1 MQNLEQH
8 KQQLLEQL
16 KEAETSEERIRI
28 IDLIS
33 YINKRIDEITN

>member
-1 MQNLEQH
+1 MQNLEQY

-16 KEAETSEERIRI
+16 KEAETSEEKLRI

-33 YINKRIDEITN
+33 YINKRIDEI